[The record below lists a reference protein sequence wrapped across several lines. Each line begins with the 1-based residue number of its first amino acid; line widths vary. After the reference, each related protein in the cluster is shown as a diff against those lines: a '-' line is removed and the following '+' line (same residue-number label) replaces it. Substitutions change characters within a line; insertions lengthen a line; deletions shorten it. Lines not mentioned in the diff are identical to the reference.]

1 MKLARLAVAPCWVAA
16 VAAFGAHNQPP
27 KGEVTKTDNF
37 VWADP
42 FHDHRLAHKLTAA
55 CTVERT
61 FHAREF
67 LLHDLYEH
75 DPKGLWAYGDA
86 LKTIFKGRPYPGGWD
101 GLDPHMYDRP
111 LLLMDYVDVPLAVR
125 EWIEEGE
132 REVDDEDLG
141 DAGDAEKKKEIEGR
155 KNLFAVF
162 ERPTEPEQKVTKT
175 VVPAKTAAKA
185 ALLRPLDA
193 KRVVI
198 FAPGALYGILPLWAA
213 AGVDAAEATE
223 SSERSEGGRRAC
235 DGLLNLDHY
244 APKPKDGG
252 VIAWTTQ
259 HTAPNRSKN
268 ERSMTFTIKAQTLK
282 AAGAA
287 SVGGGKEEL

>member
-1 MKLARLAVAPCWVAA
+1 MKLSLLSVAPLATT

-42 FHDHRLAHKLTAA
+42 FHDHRLAHKLTPS
-55 CTVERT
+55 CTVEKS
-61 FHAREF
+61 FAAREF

-75 DPKGLWAYGDA
+75 DPKGLWNYGDA
-86 LKTIFKGRPYPGGWD
+86 LKTIFTGRPYPGGWD
-101 GLDPHMYDRP
+101 GLDPHMYERP
-111 LLLMDYVDVPLAVR
+111 LMLMEYADVPVAVR
-125 EWIEEGE
+125 EWIEEAE
-132 REVDDEDLG
+132 REVGEEEEDERSED
-141 DAGDAEKKKEIEGR
+141 EKKKKKAR

-162 ERPTEPEQKVTKT
+162 ERATEPEQKVTKT

-185 ALLRPLDA
+185 AALRPLDT

-198 FAPGALYGILPLWAA
+198 FAPGALYSILPLWVADEAA
-213 AGVDAAEATE
+213 AEGSE
-223 SSERSEGGRRAC
+223 SCAKS
-235 DGLLNLDHY
+235 LLSLDNY

-252 VIAWTTQ
+252 VIAWTTA
-259 HTAPNRSKN
+259 HTAPNRGKG
-268 ERSMTFTIKAQTLK
+268 ERAMTFTIKAQTLQ

-287 SVGGGKEEL
+287 SFGGKEEL